1 MAFNEDA
8 SCQKRWIK
16 GMPSFFR
23 SAFGVFPKRLPCPA
37 ARRSIASFVCFA
49 FMIAEFG
56 MTISNDST
64 IALSNS
70 TELIS
75 MNSTDY
81 IVLKTALA
89 WLHEGKRMAIATVVQ
104 TWGSSPRPVGSWLA
118 IREDGQ
124 VVGSVSGGC
133 VEDDLIRRVQTE
145 ILTRNTPELVVYGV
159 SKEEA
164 ARFGLPCGGTLRLL
178 VEPRPEQDILD
189 SILEKIESHQIILRR
204 VNLGSGKST
213 LHLGTR
219 EDGFSLSESEMQT
232 SYGPRWRMF
241 VIGAG
246 QLSLYVANFALAADF
261 DVVVIDPREEYTE
274 GLSQEGIQF
283 IKGMPDDVMQELGID
298 SHTAIV
304 ALTHDPK
311 IDDLALIDALQSK
324 AFYIGTLGSYTNTI
338 KRKERLREINL
349 STEQLDRLHG
359 PVGLSIGALTPPEIA
374 VSVMAE
380 VIAVK
385 YGKQT

>member
-1 MAFNEDA
+1 
-8 SCQKRWIK
+8 
-16 GMPSFFR
+16 
-23 SAFGVFPKRLPCPA
+23 
-37 ARRSIASFVCFA
+37 
-49 FMIAEFG
+49 
-56 MTISNDST
+56 
-64 IALSNS
+64 
-70 TELIS
+70 

-81 IVLKTALA
+81 IVLKTALS
-89 WLHEGKRMAIATVVQ
+89 WLREGKRIAIATVVQ

-145 ILTRNTPELVVYGV
+145 ILTRNTPELVIYGV

-178 VEPRPEQDILD
+178 VEPSPEQAVLEEIL
-189 SILEKIESHQIILRR
+189 KGIESHQIILRR
-204 VNLGSGKST
+204 VDLGSGKST
-213 LHLGTR
+213 LYPGSR
-219 EDGFSLSESEMQT
+219 EDGFSFGDAEMQT

-246 QLSLYVANFALAADF
+246 QLSLYVANFALASDF
-261 DVVVIDPREEYTE
+261 DVIVIDPREEYTE
-274 GLSQEGIQF
+274 GLHQDGIQF

-311 IDDLALIDALQSK
+311 IDDLALIDALQSN
-324 AFYIGTLGSYTNTI
+324 AFYVGALGSYTNTL
-338 KRKERLREINL
+338 KRKERLREFNV
-349 STEQLDRLHG
+349 STEQLERLHG
-359 PVGLSIGALTPPEIA
+359 PVGLEIGALTPPEIA

-385 YGKQT
+385 HGKRA

>member
-1 MAFNEDA
+1 
-8 SCQKRWIK
+8 
-16 GMPSFFR
+16 
-23 SAFGVFPKRLPCPA
+23 
-37 ARRSIASFVCFA
+37 
-49 FMIAEFG
+49 
-56 MTISNDST
+56 
-64 IALSNS
+64 
-70 TELIS
+70 

-81 IVLKTALA
+81 IVLKTALS
-89 WLHEGKRMAIATVVQ
+89 WLREGKRIAIATVVQ

-145 ILTRNTPELVVYGV
+145 ILTRNTPELVIYGV

-178 VEPRPEQDILD
+178 VEPSPEQAVLEEIL
-189 SILEKIESHQIILRR
+189 KGIESQQIILSR
-204 VNLGSGKST
+204 VDLGSGKST
-213 LHLGTR
+213 LYPGSR
-219 EDGFSLSESEMQT
+219 EDGFSFGDFEMQT

-246 QLSLYVANFALAADF
+246 QLSLYVANFALASDF
-261 DVVVIDPREEYTE
+261 DVIVIDPREEYTE
-274 GLSQEGIQF
+274 GLHQDGIQF

-311 IDDLALIDALQSK
+311 IDDLALIDALQSN
-324 AFYIGTLGSYTNTI
+324 AFYVGALGSYTNTL
-338 KRKERLREINL
+338 KRKERLREFNV

-359 PVGLSIGALTPPEIA
+359 PVGLEIGALTPPEIA

-385 YGKQT
+385 HGKQV